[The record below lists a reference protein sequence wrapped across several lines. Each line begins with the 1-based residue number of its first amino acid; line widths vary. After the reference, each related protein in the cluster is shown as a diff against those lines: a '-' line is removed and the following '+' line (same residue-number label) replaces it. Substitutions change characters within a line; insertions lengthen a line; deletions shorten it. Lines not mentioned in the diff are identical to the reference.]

1 MTTTELKEKTTDF
14 MEERITLSK
23 LDFCLITA
31 IGLFAGILIGMLL
44 APVTRGIHVSL
55 FSHNGNNSAND
66 NGNNCGST
74 INDGCNDCDCAVG
87 ADASE
92 REQN

>member
-1 MTTTELKEKTTDF
+1 MTTTELKEKTTDL
-14 MEERITLSK
+14 MEGKITLSK

-44 APVTRGIHVSL
+44 APVTRGIHLSVL
-55 FSHNGNNSAND
+55 SHNGNNSAND

-74 INDGCNDCDCAVG
+74 ICDGVNDCDCAAC
-87 ADASE
+87 ADVSE
-92 REQN
+92 GEQN